1 MKRILFSIFA
11 LASISLSAQTINVHY
26 NDGTAESFATKD
38 VKYIDVAETGYS
50 YLKVSTDAVKFGA
63 TESNLKEFE
72 ISSNETFGIECDLS
86 WIHTMVSDGTVK
98 VSVDPN
104 MSPLTRTGAIRINAG
119 EKNSVVFI
127 LQDANSEANEIN
139 VSTNEMS
146 FGKGGTDVQL
156 LYVYAALGE
165 FTTSKNHNWIH
176 REIIGSNTVQVR
188 VDANNTTSARSGI
201 LTIESGNKKVEIT
214 IKQAAGDPKPEPKPE
229 PEPEP
234 EPEGEVV
241 EG

>member
-11 LASISLSAQTINVHY
+11 LASISLSAQTVNVHY
-26 NDGTAESFATKD
+26 TDGTTESFATKD

-72 ISSNETFGIECDLS
+72 ASSNEAIAIECDLS
-86 WIHTMVSDGTVK
+86 WIHCMVSNNTVK

-104 MSPLTRTGAIRINAG
+104 MAPFSRTGAIRIAAG
-119 EKNSVVFI
+119 EKTSVVFV
-127 LQDANSEANEIN
+127 LQDANAEANEIN
-139 VSTNEMS
+139 VSANEMS
-146 FGKGGTDVQL
+146 FGNSGSEVKL
-156 LYVYAALGE
+156 LYVYAAMGE
-165 FTTSKNHNWIH
+165 FTTSKDHNWIH

-188 VDANNTTSARSGI
+188 VDNNPNTSARTGI
-201 LTIESGNKKVEIT
+201 LTIESGNKKVDIT